1 MLAHL
6 STGNAMDGGADD
18 LASGGRRGQR
28 TRSHGA
34 LTAYPH
40 LAPAKRRRWR
50 HRYGRG
56 ARGTRPTP
64 VLRRHGGRVSDLAA
78 FARRRRSIEQLL
90 ADTGHGEGGDLSR
103 SLGFTALTMLS
114 IGAMVGTAIFFVLGT
129 TVADAGPAVLMSFTV
144 AGFLSILS
152 ALSYA
157 ELASAIPVSGSAY
170 SYAYALFGHFAAWM
184 TGVFLTMEYG
194 LSISAVAVGWGA
206 YINDFLA
213 SFGLA
218 LPDAIAA
225 PPGDDAGH
233 HRRDPGDRG
242 RGLPFRFG
250 SARRRSMTESRR

>member
-1 MLAHL
+1 
-6 STGNAMDGGADD
+6 
-18 LASGGRRGQR
+18 
-28 TRSHGA
+28 
-34 LTAYPH
+34 
-40 LAPAKRRRWR
+40 
-50 HRYGRG
+50 
-56 ARGTRPTP
+56 
-64 VLRRHGGRVSDLAA
+64 VSDLAA
-78 FARRRRSIEQLL
+78 FARRRRSSEQLL

-114 IGAMVGTAIFFVLGT
+114 IGAMVGTGIFFVLGT
-129 TVADAGPAVLMSFTV
+129 TVADAGPAVLMSFAV

-213 SFGLA
+213 SFGQA

-242 RGLPFRFG
+242 RGLPGPVRV
-250 SARRRSMTESRR
+250 SAPQVEDRVPPPTSCRGQRRQLVGPWPEHAPQCTAAASGTPMIEYPPST